1 MRAELLETPWTWIV
15 MPVEPELARPDDSCA
30 LLRISRTLVPVS
42 TFSPPH
48 TALVDHATAQGS
60 PPGTLTALTIARHR
74 PGGPSMCPT
83 TGEPLSLR
91 VVVGSIRS
99 RFAGS
104 WAKFIS
110 QGQFSGAS
118 RMSGRI
124 GRTGAD
130 LLVDGFE

>member
-48 TALVDHATAQGS
+48 TAFVDHATARGS

-83 TGEPLSLR
+83 TGEPLCPDPWTTPLGSVTDSGMKLPGSQIATLALPPPGGR
-91 VVVGSIRS
+91 WDAVV
-99 RFAGS
+99 
-104 WAKFIS
+104 
-110 QGQFSGAS
+110 
-118 RMSGRI
+118 
-124 GRTGAD
+124 
-130 LLVDGFE
+130 